1 MTAPAVP
8 APRPAPAGAIRPAT
22 LTDAL
27 RSEWTKLRTVQ
38 STYWS
43 LLVAAVLA
51 IGLGALISAVSAN
64 HYATDPTIHIGW
76 SATDRSFNSLTIA
89 QLAFAVLGVT
99 TITGEYST
107 GMIRT
112 SLAAVPKRSRMLGAK
127 AMVFGALTLVV
138 GEVIAFVTFLVGQA
152 LISGK
157 APSAT
162 LGQPGV
168 LRAVIGAGLYLVLIA
183 LLGTG
188 VGTLLRHAAAGIA
201 VMVALLFVLP
211 GIAAALPTS
220 WSQPIEKYWPTNAGG
235 QIYSVGHGLDR
246 FGASDVLGPWAGF
259 ALMAG
264 FTALVLLA
272 GFLLLEARDA

>member
-1 MTAPAVP
+1 MTAT
-8 APRPAPAGAIRPAT
+8 APTVSARAIRPAT

-64 HYATDPTIHIGW
+64 HYSTDPTIHIGW
-76 SATDRSFNSLTIA
+76 SPTNRSFNSLTIA

-99 TITGEYST
+99 TITSEYST

-112 SLAAVPKRSRMLGAK
+112 SLAAVPKRARMLGAK
-127 AMVFGALTLVV
+127 SMVFAALTLVV
-138 GEVIAFVTFLVGQA
+138 GEVIAFVTFFVGQA

-168 LRAVIGAGLYLVLIA
+168 LRAVIGAGLYLVLVA

-201 VMVALLFVLP
+201 VMVAFLFVLP

-220 WSQPIEKYWPTNAGG
+220 WSRPIEKYWPTNAGA
-235 QIYSVGHGLDR
+235 QIYSVGHGFDR
-246 FGASDVLGPWAGF
+246 FGASDVLGPWAGL

-264 FTALVLLA
+264 FTAFVLVA

>member
-1 MTAPAVP
+1 VSAV
-8 APRPAPAGAIRPAT
+8 RPAT
-22 LTDAL
+22 FADAL

-38 STYWS
+38 STFWS

-64 HYATDPTIHIGW
+64 HYATDPTVHIGW
-76 SATDRSFNSLTIA
+76 SPTNRSFNSLIIA
-89 QLAFAVLGVT
+89 QLALAVLGVT
-99 TITGEYST
+99 TITAEYST

-127 AMVFGALTLVV
+127 ALVFATLTLVV
-138 GEVIAFVTFLVGQA
+138 GEVISFITFLVGQA

-157 APSAT
+157 APSAS

-168 LRAVIGAGLYLVLIA
+168 LRAVIGAGLYLVLVA

-201 VMVALLFVLP
+201 VMVAFLFVLP
-211 GIAAALPTS
+211 GIAAALPQS
-220 WSQPIEKYWPTNAGG
+220 WSQPLEKYWPTNAGA
-235 QIYSVGHGLDR
+235 QIYSVGHGFDR

-259 ALMAG
+259 ALMAA
-264 FTALVLLA
+264 FTAVVLLA